1 MTRRDTAAA
10 CSTGDTAP
18 CLTPS
23 ERDAVARA
31 QVVYHVATELGID
44 EWSVAQQVAN
54 RLSFEAWLW
63 VQRPKGAR

>member
-1 MTRRDTAAA
+1 MTRRDTTLH
-10 CSTGDTAP
+10 CSPSDAVSY
-18 CLTPS
+18 LTPS